1 MQVAL
6 KKLRQWSRTG
16 FSEELDINDTISYT
30 AKNGFLDV
38 KTRPEKENS
47 IKILLTY
54 GLTNF
59 QHFVKR

>member
-6 KKLRQWSRTG
+6 KKLRQWSRIG

-38 KTRPEKENS
+38 KTKPEKE
-47 IKILLTY
+47 IL
-54 GLTNF
+54 
-59 QHFVKR
+59 

>member
-38 KTRPEKENS
+38 KTNQKK
-47 IKILLTY
+47 KIL
-54 GLTNF
+54 
-59 QHFVKR
+59 